1 MPTQRNNNRR
11 PNGNGG
17 NNHAVS
23 FWAVTMTVGGDLDLL
38 VEGQNGDD
46 IGLRVCGVCASL
58 LPGSDTSQQLHR
70 NFHETINGIDARTAH

>member
-17 NNHAVS
+17 AT
-23 FWAVTMTVGGDLDLL
+23 FWAVTMTVGGDLDLI
-38 VEGQNGDD
+38 VEGQNGED
-46 IGLRVCGVCASL
+46 IGLGVCSL
-58 LPGSDTSQQLHR
+58 CAALIPGSEVSQQLHR